1 MDGRA
6 QRAASGLVD
15 ERYVRQGFEG
25 GLGVRRA
32 STVALLSSRRLPE
45 RGWGEAQI
53 EALLLDLA
61 AMDSN
66 NFPDNVGLG
75 EREARVVSPLVR
87 RRHFGLGHG
96 VGRSGDI
103 GADQPKAAG
112 SSLLYKLTN
121 VLARDALRVAG
132 LDDVGPTLV
141 LPLATGMTL
150 ALALAALRDA
160 HAARHGGRPAAA
172 AAAAA
177 PDGRPLAV
185 VWPRIDQKSCIK
197 SVGLAGLRLE
207 VVENVLE
214 GDQLRTDVEGVRAAI
229 ARAGGP
235 AAVACVLTTTSCFA
249 PRAVD
254 RVVDVARLCAEL
266 GVPHLVNNAYGVQS
280 RRCMADLTAAMRK
293 GRVDAVVQSTD
304 KNFLVPV
311 GGAVIAAPKPPK
323 RPQAGR
329 AAASSRD
336 VVALVDV
343 VGAVNAAYPG
353 RASADPIL
361 DVFVTLLGLG
371 RQGWEALL
379 AEREALVPHLKAV
392 LADVALRHG
401 ERVLDTPDNPISM
414 GMTLRTLLPA
424 AGSDDATAAATPV
437 TALGSMLFTRCCS
450 GPRAVP
456 VDECRTVEGHVFRGW
471 MAHAADYPHPYLAAA
486 CALGVTR
493 QEIDTFAERLDR
505 ALKDARQ
512 RTPPPGMTPDT
523 PPA

>member
-1 MDGRA
+1 MDWRA

-160 HAARHGGRPAAA
+160 HAARHGRP
-172 AAAAA
+172 AA

-329 AAASSRD
+329 AASRE
-336 VVALVDV
+336 VALVDV

-371 RQGWEALL
+371 REGWEALL

-392 LADVALRHG
+392 LADVAFRHG

-414 GMTLRTLLPA
+414 GMTLRTLLPS
-424 AGSDDATAAATPV
+424 GSATAATV

-493 QEIDTFAERLDR
+493 QEIDTFAVRLDR

-512 RTPPPGMTPDT
+512 RTPPPGTTTDT